1 MSWNS
6 GDHRFS
12 RRWIDRRNSEL
23 LRTSGYMVSE
33 TQPFSERDILCNA
46 SVTRVSRSRTR
57 SVNPNKPRIRQAGGR
72 IAVSSAQTRGKPVFD
87 DAELDFDAFSTIR
100 NCFDS
105 QLAIMPSQEAIFS
118 VWKPY
123 LLWWSPDHLENPSEN
138 DGFSVDH
145 LGDKTWR

>member
-1 MSWNS
+1 
-6 GDHRFS
+6 
-12 RRWIDRRNSEL
+12 
-23 LRTSGYMVSE
+23 MVSE

-46 SVTRVSRSRTR
+46 SVTWVSRSRTR
-57 SVNPNKPRIRQAGGR
+57 SLNPNKPRIGQAGGR

-118 VWKPY
+118 V
-123 LLWWSPDHLENPSEN
+123 
-138 DGFSVDH
+138 
-145 LGDKTWR
+145 